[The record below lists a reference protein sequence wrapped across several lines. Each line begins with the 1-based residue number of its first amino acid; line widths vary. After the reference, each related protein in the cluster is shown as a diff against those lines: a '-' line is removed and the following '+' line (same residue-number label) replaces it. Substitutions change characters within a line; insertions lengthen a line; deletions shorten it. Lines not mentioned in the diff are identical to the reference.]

1 MYPHGYVVWA
11 DMRVVDGPTVHVRVQ
26 GTTGWLFTH
35 RDGDET
41 LLPVDPA
48 TAAAAASADA
58 AATAPST
65 PPKHDLSV
73 AAVGASESR
82 HERLPRHPPCV
93 KPWFLD
99 LNTTLL

>member
-11 DMRVVDGPTVHVRVQ
+11 DMRVVDGPTVYVRVQ

-35 RDGDET
+35 RDGATT

-48 TAAAAASADA
+48 TAASADA

-73 AAVGASESR
+73 AAVGARET
-82 HERLPRHPPCV
+82 H
-93 KPWFLD
+93 
-99 LNTTLL
+99 